1 MPVNINNMNPEQKAL
16 NSADQFSRE
25 DEFAKKLVESFDLP
39 SNLANEIDEKI
50 EDEKRGPKKKE
61 EEEEDV
67 EDSEEEQASEDV
79 EDDGDSESDESDEEE
94 EDLIPKS
101 KVQARIDEL
110 TREKKEMAARLRKL
124 EQQAEEK
131 RTPEDSDLQKLEAM
145 DDAQLKALK
154 RQVKAEQMNA
164 VQAQDRAKLNELMD
178 LEDKIDSVASNAPK
192 RFADSQIRK
201 FNEAVNET
209 VSDGEIPNF
218 KQASPQIFKKAQEI
232 YAKSSSLKSSVNG
245 QAEAWNLAVEHY
257 KEVSKLS
264 EGKSKS
270 VETERKF
277 NSLKKKV
284 SVDSG
289 VTKGTE
295 QAETDRKTFQKA
307 KHGTE
312 DDKLNFFKK
321 SVISQD
327 MYKPNKS

>member
-1 MPVNINNMNPEQKAL
+1 MAVNEIKMNPEQKAL

-61 EEEEDV
+61 DEEEV
-67 EDSEEEQASEDV
+67 EESEEVEASEESQESEESEV
-79 EDDGDSESDESDEEE
+79 EESE

-110 TREKKEMAARLRKL
+110 TREKKELSNRLRKL

-154 RQVKAEQMNA
+154 RQVKAEQMTA
-164 VQAQDRAKLNELMD
+164 VQSQDRAKLNELMD
-178 LEDKIDSVASNAPK
+178 LEDKIDSVSSNAPK
-192 RFADSQIRK
+192 RFADSQIRR

-209 VSDGEIPNF
+209 VSDGDIKNF
-218 KQASPQIFKKAQEI
+218 KEASPQIFKKAQEI
-232 YAKSSSLKSSVNG
+232 YAKSSSLKGSVNG
-245 QAEAWNLAVEHY
+245 QAEAWSLAVEHY

-264 EGKSKS
+264 EGRSKN

-307 KHGTE
+307 KHGDF

-327 MYKPNKS
+327 MFKPNVS

>member
-1 MPVNINNMNPEQKAL
+1 MAVNINNMNPEQKAL

-61 EEEEDV
+61 AEEEETEEV
-67 EDSEEEQASEDV
+67 EESEEVEAEAEKSE
-79 EDDGDSESDESDEEE
+79 ESEEEEE

-110 TREKKEMAARLRKL
+110 TREKKELSNRLRKL
-124 EQQAEEK
+124 EQAAEEK

-154 RQVKAEQMNA
+154 RQVKAEQMTA
-164 VQAQDRAKLNELMD
+164 VQAQDRSKLNELMD
-178 LEDKIDSVASNAPK
+178 LEDKIDSVSSNAPK

-209 VSDGEIPNF
+209 ISDSEISNF
-218 KQASPQIFKKAQEI
+218 KEVSPQIFKKAQEI
-232 YAKSSSLKSSVNG
+232 YAKSSSLKSSVSG
-245 QAEAWNLAVEHY
+245 QAEAWSLAVEHY

-264 EGKSKS
+264 EGKSKN

-277 NSLKKKV
+277 NTLKKKV

-295 QAETDRKTFQKA
+295 QVETDRKTFQKA

-327 MYKPNKS
+327 MYKPNLS